1 MKRKAQITV
10 EFTIVLV
17 LLFLVLGASLAIFSE
32 RNAALNA
39 SRAQLEAKNLAFNV
53 ARTINQVHLAGNGTE
68 TAVLLDDKGLGF
80 DLNIAGNSVDVSFGG
95 GTASAPLITPQ
106 IVSGTYAIGEFVDV
120 RNNNGNIEF
129 GEVQ

>member
-1 MKRKAQITV
+1 M
-10 EFTIVLV
+10 
-17 LLFLVLGASLAIFSE
+17 
-32 RNAALNA
+32 
-39 SRAQLEAKNLAFNV
+39 
-53 ARTINQVHLAGNGTE
+53 HLAGNGTE

-80 DLNIAGNSVDVSFGG
+80 DLNIAGNSVDVSFEG